1 MTSVSSVSPVVESS
15 RHRFSVFIVVGWL
28 GFALQLTAL
37 ALLMSVAHW
46 PWLPATIAGV
56 ELAVVHNFIWHER
69 VTWRDRTGFSWFA
82 RFARFNVATGIM
94 SIAGNVVL
102 MAIYIGILGLPPIV
116 ANAMAVGTMSVVNF
130 FVADRWVFRAI
141 VNSPPR
147 STSACSVV
155 MSFVAVLALSTTAL
169 AAPHPETIDAWNRY
183 VAETEAR
190 VEAAALSP
198 RSADDDV
205 RADGESLG
213 VPSGTISR
221 WRGSIFVPGA
231 RLEQVLNRLQ
241 YPGTPPPQE
250 DVVWS
255 RVIARGHD
263 SLRVFIRLV
272 RHAIVT
278 VTYDTEHE
286 MTFRRRTP
294 TIATARS
301 IATRIDEVGGSDR
314 GFLWRLNS
322 YWRYEQIA
330 GGVRVD
336 LESLTLSRDVP
347 TLVRPIASPIVSRIA
362 RESMVRTLEAL
373 RHYLDPIPG
382 DRLTR

>member
-1 MTSVSSVSPVVESS
+1 
-15 RHRFSVFIVVGWL
+15 VFIVVGWL

-56 ELAVVHNFIWHER
+56 ALAVVHNFIWHER
-69 VTWRDRTGFSWFA
+69 VTWRGRTAFSWFA

-347 TLVRPIASPIVSRIA
+347 ALVRPIASPIVSRIA